1 MGNYLMPFKEE
12 DAQKLLW
19 PNIFF
24 RSRCVETV
32 NNKCMRHNAI
42 VLYVC
47 HWPAYLGK

>member
-1 MGNYLMPFKEE
+1 MHKNIYGLMF
-12 DAQKLLW
+12 L
-19 PNIFF
+19 F